1 MGGAD
6 ESGAAI
12 DGEGLAGQLRAS
24 LETMP
29 DGFILLDADWRFTYI
44 NAQAELLLQRQRQQ
58 LLGKSMWDE
67 FPEGVDTIAYQEYT
81 KVKRSGGSTTFE
93 LDYPPLNTR
102 LEVRAF
108 ASQGGLA
115 IYFRDITERHST
127 QETMRLLQT
136 AISRLK
142 DVVIITEAGPIE
154 EGPPI
159 VFVNEAFTTMTGYT
173 PVEVLGKPL
182 RVLHGPK
189 TDPDELARARALL
202 AAGRTARTEIINYA
216 KGGREFWVEGE
227 LFPLTTDNGQT
238 THIVVV
244 ARDITER
251 KRADLLLKE
260 STERFR
266 IVAQATA
273 DVVWDWN
280 LVDDTM
286 WWSDGMATLF
296 GYGPENR
303 APTSESWTV
312 ALHPDDRE
320 RVVAGIHAVIEGA
333 GEKWADEYRFLR
345 ADGSWAHVVDRGSVI
360 RDSEGRTVRMV
371 GSMIDVTAQRELEAQ
386 LRQSQRLE
394 AVGQLT
400 GGVAHDFNNLL
411 TVILSNAELLESR
424 LAGDEHLHMLAEMT
438 RLAAE
443 RGAELTSRLLSFSR
457 RQALD
462 PKPVDV
468 SALARG
474 MDQLLRRAL
483 GEQVEIRMI
492 ADEGVWDAQIDAL
505 QLESAILNLCINA
518 RDAMPGG
525 GLLTIEVANVEDGAG
540 PAPGDS
546 VMVSVTDT
554 GTGMDEATR
563 ARVFEPF
570 FTTKEVGKGSGLGL
584 SMVYGFVTQS
594 KGRIVI
600 DSALG
605 AGTSVKLYLPRA
617 REARREEAG
626 AATGAAAT
634 GRERILLVEDD
645 HLLRAQVGGELQNLG
660 YRVVSARSGA
670 EALQMLREGE
680 VFDLLFTDVVM
691 AGMTGSQLAALAH
704 AIAPDMPVLYTSGHP
719 ETMMND
725 EGYLAPGVTL
735 LRKPY
740 RRRELAAKL
749 REVLGDVAREKAG

>member
-1 MGGAD
+1 
-6 ESGAAI
+6 
-12 DGEGLAGQLRAS
+12 
-24 LETMP
+24 
-29 DGFILLDADWRFTYI
+29 WRFTYI

-216 KGGREFWVEGE
+216 KVGREFWVEGE

-238 THIVVV
+238 THMVVV

-345 ADGSWAHVVDRGSVI
+345 ADGSCAHVVDRGSVI
-360 RDSEGRTVRMV
+360 RDSEGAAVRMV
-371 GSMIDVTAQRELEAQ
+371 GPVIGVTAQRELEAQ

-411 TVILSNAELLESR
+411 TVILSNAELLETR

-462 PKPVDV
+462 P
-468 SALARG
+468 
-474 MDQLLRRAL
+474 
-483 GEQVEIRMI
+483 
-492 ADEGVWDAQIDAL
+492 
-505 QLESAILNLCINA
+505 
-518 RDAMPGG
+518 
-525 GLLTIEVANVEDGAG
+525 
-540 PAPGDS
+540 
-546 VMVSVTDT
+546 
-554 GTGMDEATR
+554 
-563 ARVFEPF
+563 
-570 FTTKEVGKGSGLGL
+570 
-584 SMVYGFVTQS
+584 
-594 KGRIVI
+594 
-600 DSALG
+600 
-605 AGTSVKLYLPRA
+605 
-617 REARREEAG
+617 
-626 AATGAAAT
+626 
-634 GRERILLVEDD
+634 
-645 HLLRAQVGGELQNLG
+645 
-660 YRVVSARSGA
+660 
-670 EALQMLREGE
+670 
-680 VFDLLFTDVVM
+680 
-691 AGMTGSQLAALAH
+691 
-704 AIAPDMPVLYTSGHP
+704 
-719 ETMMND
+719 
-725 EGYLAPGVTL
+725 
-735 LRKPY
+735 
-740 RRRELAAKL
+740 
-749 REVLGDVAREKAG
+749 